1 MMKKMLLFAAVFAAM
16 LSCKAA
22 PVQYS
27 DDASGFVYVAEA
39 VPDVILEIRYY
50 STYNFMGV
58 RVDGYEAPVA
68 MCTREAAAALAKAA
82 EIFAS
87 MGYRL
92 KIFDAYR
99 PQKAVDHFVRWSKD
113 AADTLMKRYF
123 YPDFEKPELFK
134 LGYIA
139 SRSGHTRGS
148 TFDLTLF
155 DMETEG
161 AVDMG
166 GTFDWF
172 GRLYH
177 SENKNVSP
185 RQYENRMLLRRVM
198 LECGFNP
205 YDGEWWHFT
214 LRNEPYP
221 DTYFTFPLVGNL

>member
-161 AVDMG
+161 EVK
-166 GTFDWF
+166 WK
-172 GRLYH
+172 R
-177 SENKNVSP
+177 
-185 RQYENRMLLRRVM
+185 
-198 LECGFNP
+198 
-205 YDGEWWHFT
+205 T
-214 LRNEPYP
+214 LR
-221 DTYFTFPLVGNL
+221 